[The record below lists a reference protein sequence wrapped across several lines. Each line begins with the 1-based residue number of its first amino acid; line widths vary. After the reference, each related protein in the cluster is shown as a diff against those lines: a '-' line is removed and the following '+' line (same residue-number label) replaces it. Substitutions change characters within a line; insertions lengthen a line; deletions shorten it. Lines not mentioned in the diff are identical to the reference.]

1 MNLPFDVFQL
11 VIGVVG
17 GLALFLYGL
26 DKIGEALKYL
36 LGHKLRR
43 LLLQMTSNRF
53 MGLFTGAL
61 MTLMLQSSAATTVLL
76 VGFVSAELV
85 SLSRALAVVLG
96 TGIGT
101 AITVQMIAFKLADYA
116 LLPVAVGFI
125 LQFLAVDERL
135 KQVGHALMGLGL
147 LFLGIGL
154 LSHSVA
160 PLENWAPF
168 TELMGRMSSPVLGI
182 IMAAAFTAVVQSTA
196 ATMAVVIA
204 LGAHGFIGFEG
215 ALMTVLG
222 ANIGNSF
229 MALMAAVGKPREAVR
244 TAVANTM
251 FRVVGT
257 VVVLVFIGPFMQLV
271 HSISPHNLARE
282 VANAHLLFNIGM
294 ALLFL
299 PFIGPIAKLMV
310 WLLPSK
316 ADRKKG
322 VQAEFLDEVL
332 LNTPMLAFAATRQ
345 ELSRVGDRI
354 SIMMRDILPVVTQG
368 SRVELHLL
376 KHQDDAV
383 DDLHGQIVNY
393 LAKASQLKLTEEEQ
407 KELLGLIHIANALE
421 NIGDLIETNLVA
433 LGKKRIRLNFEV
445 SDEDMVSL
453 EALHKEVAENLARS
467 VTASLMQNTDMA
479 GEVIAAKAKIR
490 QLVDAATR
498 HEAKRLASIGQKGI
512 DRYTFEHDIID
523 KLQRI
528 YYHARKMAQ
537 NTITPGF
544 NNKLT
549 PAE

>member
-1 MNLPFDVFQL
+1 MHLSFDLFHL
-11 VIGVVG
+11 IIGVVG

-36 LGHKLRR
+36 FGHKLRR
-43 LLLQMTSNRF
+43 LLLQMTNNRF
-53 MGLFTGAL
+53 KGLLSGIL
-61 MTLMLQSSAATTVLL
+61 MTLMLQSSGATTVLL

-96 TGIGT
+96 AGIGT
-101 AITVQMIAFKLADYA
+101 AITVQLIALRVADYA

-125 LQFLAVDERL
+125 LQFVAADERL
-135 KQVGHALMGLGL
+135 KQVGHALLGLGL
-147 LFLGIGL
+147 MFFGVSLLGQSVTPLESWKPFMHLMGQMSNPLLGIL
-154 LSHSVA
+154 V
-160 PLENWAPF
+160 
-168 TELMGRMSSPVLGI
+168 
-182 IMAAAFTAVVQSTA
+182 AAAFTAVVQSNA

-204 LGAHGFIGFEG
+204 LGSHGLMTFDA

-222 ANIGNSF
+222 SNIGGSII
-229 MALMAAVGKPREAVR
+229 ALVAAVGKPREALR
-244 TAVANTM
+244 TAVANIM
-251 FRVVGT
+251 FRVVMAAII
-257 VVVLVFIGPFMQLV
+257 LVFAEQYIQLV
-271 HSISPHNLARE
+271 EHFGRALPRE
-282 VANAHLLFNIGM
+282 VANAHLLFNLGM
-294 ALLFL
+294 ALVFL
-299 PFIGPIAKLMV
+299 PFIGPISKLLV
-310 WLLPSK
+310 WVIPSRHHK
-316 ADRKKG
+316 KKG

-354 SIMMRDILPVVTQG
+354 SIMMRDILPIVTQG
-368 SRVELHLL
+368 SRQELHLL

-393 LAKASQLKLTEEEQ
+393 LAKASQLKLSEDEQ
-407 KELLGLIHIANALE
+407 KELMGLIHIANALE
-421 NIGDLIETNLVA
+421 NIGDLVETNLVA

-453 EALHKEVAENLARS
+453 EALHREVTENLARA

-479 GEVIAAKAKIR
+479 NEVIAAKAKIR

-498 HEAKRLASIGQKGI
+498 HEASRLAGVGHRGI

>member
-1 MNLPFDVFQL
+1 MHLPFDLFHL
-11 VIGVVG
+11 IIGVLG

-36 LGHKLRR
+36 YGHKLRR
-43 LLLQMTSNRF
+43 LLLQMTNNRF
-53 MGLFTGAL
+53 KGLLTGVL
-61 MTLMLQSSAATTVLL
+61 MTLMLQSSGATTVLL

-96 TGIGT
+96 AGIGT
-101 AITVQMIAFKLADYA
+101 AITVQLIAFKVADYA
-116 LLPVAVGFI
+116 LLPIAVGFI
-125 LQFLAVDERL
+125 LKFVAADERL
-135 KQVGHALMGLGL
+135 KQVGHALLGLGL
-147 LFLGIGL
+147 MFFGVGL
-154 LSHSVA
+154 LGQSVM
-160 PLENWAPF
+160 PLESWPPF
-168 TELMGRMSSPVLGI
+168 MNLMGQMSNPVLGI
-182 IMAAAFTAVVQSTA
+182 LVAAAFTAVVQSNA

-204 LGAHGFIGFEG
+204 LGSHGLMSFDA

-222 ANIGNSF
+222 ANIGGSLI
-229 MALMAAVGKPREAVR
+229 ALAAALGKPREAMR
-244 TAVANTM
+244 TAVANVM
-251 FRVVGT
+251 FRVVMAGI
-257 VVVLVFIGPFMQLV
+257 VLVFSAQYIQLV
-271 HSISPHNLARE
+271 DNFGKTLPRE
-282 VANAHLLFNIGM
+282 VANAHLFFNLGM

-299 PFIGPIAKLMV
+299 PFIGPVSKFLV
-310 WLLPSK
+310 WVLPSK
-316 ADRKKG
+316 SHKKKG

-345 ELSRVGDRI
+345 ELSHVGERI
-354 SIMMRDILPVVTQG
+354 SLMMRDILPVVTQG
-368 SRVELHLL
+368 SRIDLHHL
-376 KHQDDAV
+376 KHQDDAI

-393 LAKASQLKLTEEEQ
+393 LAKASQLKLTEDEQ
-407 KELLGLIHIANALE
+407 KELMGLIHIANALE

-453 EALHKEVAENLARS
+453 EALHKEVTENLARA

-498 HEAKRLASIGQKGI
+498 HEAKRLADVGHQGI

-549 PAE
+549 PTE